1 MIETISITDANVI
14 ESIRSSMPTA
24 DMKTKGL
31 MPSSD
36 RMKSYSWGWQPG
48 PDKVLYVGRFSRE
61 SSIAFS
67 AISGNNASTVTS
79 VPTPLIIAINNHA
92 IGGMKTAKI
101 GSEEKWA
108 YIDDGKYINLYYL
121 CCPYVGDGIYIIS
134 YSTVELILE
143 FVDAPSGLV
152 SI

>member
-31 MPSSD
+31 MTPSD
-36 RMKSYSWGWQPG
+36 RMKSFSWGWQAG
-48 PDKVLYVGRFSRE
+48 AGKVLHVGRFSRE
-61 SSIAFS
+61 SSIVFS
-67 AISGNNASTVTS
+67 AISGNNASSVTS

-92 IGGMKTAKI
+92 STGMKTAKI

-121 CCPYVGDGIYIIS
+121 CCAYVGDGIYIIS

-143 FVDAPSGLV
+143 FVETPSGLV
-152 SI
+152 YI